1 MITPII
7 EQYIEAHTS
16 FESQVLA
23 DLNRATHLKV
33 MQPNMLSGHYQGI
46 LLQLISSA
54 LRPKTILEIGTYTG
68 YSAICLAA
76 GLQPGGTLHTIDVN
90 EELLPFATPYF
101 EAAGIQHQIQQ
112 HLGDAKTIIP
122 TIEGPLDLVFIDADK
137 AAYSHYFD
145 LVVDKLRPGGVIL
158 ADNVLWKGKV
168 VNDHKDNKTK
178 ALDDFNKKVQ
188 ADERVKNLLLP
199 IRDGLMWIER
209 L

>member
-90 EELLPFATPYF
+90 EELLPFAKPYF